1 MKKDEELEGTLKE
14 IFTITTYRNNVL
26 IMMIIWS
33 FSSFAF
39 FMVPYYLTHV
49 KADIYY
55 LSLSTESAE
64 FLGCIASMII
74 TKCMVLK
81 RAVFMCCILIASGS
95 FAMMFIAND
104 MSDPD
109 KHEQMS

>member
-1 MKKDEELEGTLKE
+1 MWIKKENEYDGTLCE
-14 IFTITTYRNNVL
+14 MFTIKTYRNNVL

-55 LSLSTESAE
+55 LSLTSESAE
-64 FLGCIASMII
+64 FLACIATMFL
-74 TKCMVLK
+74 TKHMALK
-81 RAVFMCCILIASGS
+81 RAVFMCCILILGGS
-95 FAMMFIAND
+95 FAMLFIAKD
-104 MSDPD
+104 MSSDTD
-109 KHEQMS
+109 